1 MTWNDLEWV
10 KKNKIV
16 KKSKSA
22 MDWQT
27 DWPMDW
33 QTKRSVET
41 RACDSTPRFVG
52 RSVCLSVGHILLFL
66 LILFS
71 NVIFSHSKSF

>member
-1 MTWNDLEWV
+1 MENSFDMEQWKLFPENSTITIKD
-10 KKNKIV
+10 IV
-16 KKSKSA
+16 FVFSRVHATLHSA
-22 MDWQT
+22 L
-27 DWPMDW
+27 
-33 QTKRSVET
+33 S
-41 RACDSTPRFVG
+41 VG